1 MGRGAQTRVGG
12 SSPHPILF
20 LLLLA
25 PKSCLWR
32 DSGSHLTLGA
42 FSQVQG
48 WAGEPPQW
56 LGTKV
61 GVGVVRRTGQE
72 TGGAPCRREVGYTVG
87 RCTFE
92 EPVPEVPCIKSYLQL
107 RLRGCQEPPR
117 RVVGE
122 GRGTVEGGIIT
133 SAERERERER
143 SGQRETG
150 RNLGGSSLR
159 PSHCTG
165 VHPNAPHLYP
175 WSPGPPLHQ
184 GYLALF
190 EGDSHYLLRG
200 ILGNPFHKGKGWGR
214 VLVTG
219 LGGLP
224 AAW

>member
-20 LLLLA
+20 LLFLA

-61 GVGVVRRTGQE
+61 GVGLVRRTGQE
-72 TGGAPCRREVGYTVG
+72 TGGAPCRREVGYKGG

-117 RVVGE
+117 RVVGGWAGGLLKGE
-122 GRGTVEGGIIT
+122 SLLQQRG
-133 SAERERERER
+133 REREVDR
-143 SGQRETG
+143 G
-150 RNLGGSSLR
+150 RQAEIW
-159 PSHCTG
+159 
-165 VHPNAPHLYP
+165 VAPL
-175 WSPGPPLHQ
+175 
-184 GYLALF
+184 
-190 EGDSHYLLRG
+190 
-200 ILGNPFHKGKGWGR
+200 
-214 VLVTG
+214 
-219 LGGLP
+219 
-224 AAW
+224 